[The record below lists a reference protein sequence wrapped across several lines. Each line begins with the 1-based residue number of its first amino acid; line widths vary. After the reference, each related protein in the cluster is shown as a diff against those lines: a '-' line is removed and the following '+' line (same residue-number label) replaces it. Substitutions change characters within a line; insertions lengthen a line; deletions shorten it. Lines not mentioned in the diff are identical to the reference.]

1 MTLGF
6 CSFLGK
12 HSTNWDI
19 SLPTDGL
26 KKNVCMCLGMHVHS
40 WEFRRS
46 LWSQFSPLPSHAL
59 QRSNLG
65 CQREQESL
73 PTEYL
78 ILFIMTPLITLKK
91 ANILAWTVLPPHR
104 SLKCIHVVHMC
115 ICRFVYM
122 WRPKKN
128 TGDPLVLS
136 AYSLIEDEDAI
147 FFLTRQMVNKD
158 FSLVLLPPS
167 IAGGY
172 RPGKQREY
180 WDPKTA
186 GFLLTT
192 PSPHPNNPAQTFSSD

>member
-12 HSTNWDI
+12 HSTNWGI

-26 KKNVCMCLGMHVHS
+26 KKMCVCVWGMHVHS

-78 ILFIMTPLITLKK
+78 ILFYYDPIEYSKKK
-91 ANILAWTVLPPHR
+91 ANILAWTILPPHPLWSVFMLYTCVFAGLCICGGQR
-104 SLKCIHVVHMC
+104 RTLGILWCSLPIPSLKL
-115 ICRFVYM
+115 
-122 WRPKKN
+122 K
-128 TGDPLVLS
+128 L
-136 AYSLIEDEDAI
+136 AI
-147 FFLTRQMVNKD
+147 FFFLTRQMANKD

-180 WDPKTA
+180 WDSKTT
-186 GFLLTT
+186 GFLLTA
-192 PSPHPNNPAQTFSSD
+192 PSPHSNNPA